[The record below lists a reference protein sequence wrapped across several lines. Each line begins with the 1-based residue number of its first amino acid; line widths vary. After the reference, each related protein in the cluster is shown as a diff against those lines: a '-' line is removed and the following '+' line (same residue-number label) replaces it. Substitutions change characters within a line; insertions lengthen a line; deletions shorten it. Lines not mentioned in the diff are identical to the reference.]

1 MSYIHVTRHTFTICT
16 SICFS
21 TAGFRRWRE
30 VSRTRFTNRAF
41 ARSSRSQKIAMVTN
55 CDLDPYLGMGHAL
68 RATTSCRL
76 LTMDPNRMKSTPSSR
91 SWEKVQISFQWL
103 DSLFKL
109 LITDADV
116 MDMGNDPQV
125 LRYCK
130 PVPPCS
136 GWPTP
141 HTSSHSV
148 LLDRSIR

>member
-1 MSYIHVTRHTFTICT
+1 
-16 SICFS
+16 
-21 TAGFRRWRE
+21 
-30 VSRTRFTNRAF
+30 
-41 ARSSRSQKIAMVTN
+41 MVTN

-68 RATTSCRL
+68 RATASCRL

-125 LRYCK
+125 LRCCK

-148 LLDRSIR
+148 LLDRSMREEDSKKKRVSHDRQSTGYDRGFLRHFFLPDAKNS